1 MQYHNMLNVLK
12 MDVILGKEGD
22 WVPGESNLLYLHYC
36 LFSTPVSFKNSK
48 ANNFN
53 TAYII

>member
-1 MQYHNMLNVLK
+1 

-36 LFSTPVSFKNSK
+36 LFSNPVSFKNSK